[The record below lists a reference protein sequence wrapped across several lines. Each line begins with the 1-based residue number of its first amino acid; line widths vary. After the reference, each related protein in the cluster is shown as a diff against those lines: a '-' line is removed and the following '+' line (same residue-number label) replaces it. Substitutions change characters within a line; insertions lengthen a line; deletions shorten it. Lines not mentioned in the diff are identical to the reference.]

1 MRKLDFISK
10 PPNFSIF
17 KEGANKTNLGGFL
30 FVIYIAIILILAIV
44 YFYDYFANDKYQF
57 NYTVVKLYGSEKK

>member
-44 YFYDYFANDKYQF
+44 YF
-57 NYTVVKLYGSEKK
+57 